1 LSRHRGKTALV
12 GAEAE
17 HDASLDAG
25 GDGPLPSR
33 PGFRFQLSTVE
44 MLDVAGAFE
53 AIVRSM
59 VEGGSVS
66 LRRT

>member
-1 LSRHRGKTALV
+1 LTQAATARS
-12 GAEAE
+12 A
-17 HDASLDAG
+17 
-25 GDGPLPSR
+25 SR

>member
-1 LSRHRGKTALV
+1 LLEAF
-12 GAEAE
+12 AESVE
-17 HDASLDAG
+17 TGVPFPVL
-25 GDGPLPSR
+25 
-33 PGFRFQLSTVE
+33 TVE

>member
-1 LSRHRGKTALV
+1 LSVPSTTPALTQAATARS
-12 GAEAE
+12 A
-17 HDASLDAG
+17 
-25 GDGPLPSR
+25 SR
-33 PGFRFQLSTVE
+33 PGFRFQLSTVD